1 MSDVGRKVVPDKE
14 RLNRERLVAIKC
26 YLNVSMP
33 PATVQPVKA
42 RVFALLC
49 KRPRY
54 QKSFLEVLLIVNRSR
69 RFSMWLNF

>member
-1 MSDVGRKVVPDKE
+1 MSDVRRKVVPDKV
-14 RLNRERLVAIKC
+14 RLNRERLVAMKC

-42 RVFALLC
+42 RVFARPC

-54 QKSFLEVLLIVNRSR
+54 QKSFLEVLSIVSLSR
-69 RFSMWLNF
+69 RFSMWLNS